1 MKMLLMCSV
10 VALGLSSFAGDGK
23 HLFILSGQS
32 NMARFDPNVS
42 FTPAI
47 EKEFGKENVFVVKD
61 AQGGQ
66 PIRRWY
72 KAWKDENGV
81 APESTGDLYDR
92 LMEKVNA
99 AISGQKISTVT
110 FIWMQGEKDAN
121 EAHGGIYESSL
132 QGLVEQLSGDLKRDD
147 INVVIGRLSDAGL
160 KKRNSPDWIKI
171 REAQVHFAE
180 TYPHGAWIDT
190 DDCNTGLNSLGK
202 VVTDDIHM
210 SIEGYKRMGERFA
223 EKAIELIK
231 RAK

>member
-1 MKMLLMCSV
+1 MKVLLMCSV
-10 VALGLSSFAGDGK
+10 IAIGLSSFAGDGK

-72 KAWKDENGV
+72 KAWTDENGV

-92 LMEKVNA
+92 LMQKVNA

-110 FIWMQGEKDAN
+110 FIWMQGERDAN
-121 EAHGGIYESSL
+121 EKHGGIYESNL
-132 QGLVEQLSGDLKRDD
+132 QGLVKQLASDLKRDD
-147 INVVIGRLSDAGL
+147 IDVVIGRLSDKTNG
-160 KKRNSPDWIKI
+160 KSPDWTKI

-180 TYPHGAWIDT
+180 TYPRGAWIDT
-190 DDCNTGLNSLGK
+190 DDCNTGLNSEGK
-202 VVTDDIHM
+202 NVTNDIHM
-210 SIEGYKRMGERFA
+210 SVEGYKWMGERYA